1 MAQFGWD
8 KIDEYHDGYGYVPKE
23 KAQWFRGPEWP
34 DCPSTYEV
42 ERHEA
47 KCVKCKKELYLDAAA
62 AVYKCPACETKDAE
76 DGVYGRTDL
85 GEGAIVDWHRAPF
98 LKSDPSLLFSDLNID
113 VPWKNLVDIVNFPT
127 GPRKL
132 GQPRLVCYMA
142 QPSAM
147 DVNYSYPGL
156 EAPIKPEPMCAS
168 VNGIRRRTEERL
180 FGSLDLNYF
189 DSAHINQ
196 YRDGDDHVSW
206 HTDEDVELYGEEP
219 IIASVSLHADG
230 WRKGTRDFMLRQG
243 ARQIRYKLGSGDLFV
258 TSGTLQ
264 KHWEHCLLKN
274 PTTWKTKNEDPR
286 INVTFRR
293 VSRETAPIPL
303 RDWPPLRPAV
313 ASEPV
318 AEDMEMD

>member
-1 MAQFGWD
+1 M
-8 KIDEYHDGYGYVPKE
+8 Y
-23 KAQWFRGPEWP
+23 
-34 DCPSTYEV
+34 
-42 ERHEA
+42 
-47 KCVKCKKELYLDAAA
+47 KCKKELYLDAAA

-85 GEGAIVDWHRAPF
+85 GQGCIVDWHRAPF

-113 VPWKNLVDIVNFPT
+113 VPWKNQPVSWFDSELPNRR
-127 GPRKL
+127 PRKL

-168 VNGIRRRTEERL
+168 VNGIRRQDRGAAVRY
-180 FGSLDLNYF
+180 SLDLNYF

-303 RDWPPLRPAV
+303 RDWPSLARPAV
-313 ASEPV
+313 ASAERGSAFAGFV
-318 AEDMEMD
+318 AVAPLTRRLRVWNP

>member
-1 MAQFGWD
+1 MRKVQ
-8 KIDEYHDGYGYVPKE
+8 
-23 KAQWFRGPEWP
+23 
-34 DCPSTYEV
+34 
-42 ERHEA
+42 
-47 KCVKCKKELYLDAAA
+47 
-62 AVYKCPACETKDAE
+62 
-76 DGVYGRTDL
+76 
-85 GEGAIVDWHRAPF
+85 EGALFGRGRGRLQVSCLRDEGRGRRCVREDRPRPRVSWTGTRAPF

-147 DVNYSYPGL
+147 DVDYSYPGL

-206 HTDEDVELYGEEP
+206 HSDEDVELYGEEP
-219 IIASVSLHADG
+219 DHSVRFAARGRLAERHAGLYVTARSPADPLQAG
-230 WRKGTRDFMLRQG
+230 LR
-243 ARQIRYKLGSGDLFV
+243 R
-258 TSGTLQ
+258 
-264 KHWEHCLLKN
+264 
-274 PTTWKTKNEDPR
+274 
-286 INVTFRR
+286 
-293 VSRETAPIPL
+293 PL
-303 RDWPPLRPAV
+303 RDVWYITKTLGALPPQKSDDVEDQERGPAHQRDV
-313 ASEPV
+313 SARL
-318 AEDMEMD
+318 AGDGADRCATGLL